1 MSSTALTAAHDAE
14 RTSMPSR
21 FAHDLDGVRAVWIRE
36 LIVFTREKSRVISS
50 LMQPLLWIFVFG
62 GGLGAS
68 VTSIPGGNYQR
79 FILPGIVIMST
90 MFACVF
96 YGMYIVW
103 DKKLDVLK
111 QVMVSP
117 VSRWAI
123 FSGKVLG
130 GSTDALIQ
138 AALLLLLGVIVFH
151 VPVRSVPIALGFLT
165 IAAFGLTSLGLAI
178 GSFFESPEGFQII
191 FSSVI
196 FPMFL
201 LSGATYPLENLPGW
215 LSIATHVNPL
225 TYAVDALRGFL
236 VGHHTFPLALSVG
249 VITLFSAA
257 SLSVG
262 LWAFSRTK

>member
-1 MSSTALTAAHDAE
+1 MSTALTAEMHAE
-14 RTSMPSR
+14 RAAMPSR
-21 FAHDLDGVRAVWIRE
+21 FMHDLDGVRAVWIRE
-36 LIVFTREKSRVISS
+36 LIVFKREKSRVISS
-50 LMQPLLWIFVFG
+50 LIQPLLWIFVFG

-68 VTSIPGGNYQR
+68 VTTIPGGNYQR

-151 VPVRSVPIALGFLT
+151 VPLSAAPPALAFLT

-178 GSFFESPEGFQII
+178 GSFFDSPEGFQVI

-201 LSGATYPLENLPGW
+201 LSGATYPLENLPAW
-215 LSIATHVNPL
+215 LTVATRINPL
-225 TYAVDALRGFL
+225 TYAVDALRGLL
-236 VGHHTFPLALSVG
+236 VGHHTFPFALSVG
-249 VITLFSAA
+249 VVVAFSAA
-257 SLSVG
+257 SLGTG

>member
-1 MSSTALTAAHDAE
+1 MSTALAAE
-14 RTSMPSR
+14 RASMPSR

-36 LIVFTREKSRVISS
+36 LIVFKREKSRVISS

-68 VTSIPGGNYQR
+68 VTTIPGGNYQR

-138 AALLLLLGVIVFH
+138 ATLLLLLGVVVFH
-151 VPVRSVPIALGFLT
+151 VPLAAAPAALAFLT
-165 IAAFGLTSLGLAI
+165 VAAFGLTSLGLAI
-178 GSFFESPEGFQII
+178 GSFFDSPEGFQVI

-201 LSGATYPLENLPGW
+201 LSGATYPLENLPAW
-215 LSIATHVNPL
+215 LMIATRINPL
-225 TYAVDALRGFL
+225 TYAVDALRGML
-236 VGHHTFPLALSVG
+236 VGYHAFPYLVSVG
-249 VITLFSAA
+249 VVTLFSAV
-257 SLSVG
+257 SLGVG
-262 LWAFSRTK
+262 LWSFSRTK